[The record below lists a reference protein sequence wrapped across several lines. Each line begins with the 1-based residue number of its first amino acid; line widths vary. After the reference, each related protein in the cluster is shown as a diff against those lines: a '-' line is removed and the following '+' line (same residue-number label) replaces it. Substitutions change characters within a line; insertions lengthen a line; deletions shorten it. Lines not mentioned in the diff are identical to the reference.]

1 MVSVVASQLAPWLA
15 LGSLLA
21 QTAKNKAKGDLI
33 DVTPR
38 LYQLGIWGGL
48 LVLLLVIAF
57 LVVRKLRDNA
67 TGNQQRGGDM
77 LSNFQEMKQE
87 GDISDAEFRNIKAVL
102 GNQLRSDVK
111 SGKKTV

>member
-1 MVSVVASQLAPWLA
+1 MFSVASSPLAAWLA

-21 QTAKNKAKGDLI
+21 QAAKGKEKGAVDI
-33 DVTPR
+33 TPR
-38 LYQLGIWGGL
+38 LYELGIWGGL
-48 LVLLLVIAF
+48 FVLLLVIAF
-57 LVVRKLRDNA
+57 VVVRKLRDNA
-67 TGNQQRGGDM
+67 TGNQQRSGEL

-102 GNQLRSDVK
+102 GNQIRTDVK

>member
-1 MVSVVASQLAPWLA
+1 MFCAVGSQVAPWLA
-15 LGSLLA
+15 PGSLLA
-21 QTAKNKAKGDLI
+21 QTAKTKAKGEWT
-33 DVTPR
+33 DVTPH

-67 TGNQQRGGDM
+67 TGNQPRSGDM